1 MISRLRGQLV
11 EKQPPRLLIEVF
23 NALTYEVYAPMSTF
37 YHLPEIGQE
46 VLLYIHFVVREDSH
60 TLYGF
65 SDPQERALFIQL
77 LKVNG
82 VGPKV
87 ALGILSKI
95 EAMEF
100 IACIEQNNI
109 IALQKIPGIGKK
121 TAERLII
128 EMRDHLAQWHGHV
141 SQFPQ
146 INVLTS
152 PAQRLQQDAIA
163 ALMALGYKTQEATRA
178 IQQVQK
184 DNLSVEE
191 LIRSALRVM
200 S

>member
-1 MISRLRGQLV
+1 MINRLRGQLV
-11 EKQPPRLLIEVF
+11 EKQPPRLLVEVF
-23 NALTYEVYAPMSTF
+23 NALTYEVYAPMPTF
-37 YHLPEIGQE
+37 YHLPEVGQE
-46 VLLYIHFVVREDSH
+46 VLLYIHFIVREDSH

-65 SDPQERALFIQL
+65 FDPQERALFIQL

-82 VGPKV
+82 IGPKV

-95 EAMEF
+95 ETMEF
-100 IACIEQNNI
+100 ITCIEQHNI
-109 IALQKIPGIGKK
+109 VALQQIPGIGKK
-121 TAERLII
+121 TAERLVI
-128 EMRDHLAQWHGHV
+128 EMRDHLSQWQDSTG
-141 SQFPQ
+141 QFSQ
-146 INVLTS
+146 INTLTS

-178 IQQVQK
+178 VQK
-184 DNLSVEE
+184 IQRDNFSVEE